1 MLAIVAFLL
10 AFIALILK
18 LVHAHNGWIVWLL
31 IFAVLVLSAGVVAYI
46 RGWHDPLYRAR
57 A

>member
-18 LVHAHNGWIVWLL
+18 LVHAHEGWISWLL
-31 IFAVLVLSAGVVAYI
+31 IFAALVLSAGVVAYI
-46 RGWHDPLYRAR
+46 RGWRDPLYRAR
-57 A
+57 P